1 MRLRFIV
8 AFLFAV
14 SGILWAVPG
23 YACDYPQML
32 NDFPANGD
40 TVSSTTPTLG
50 VVTGSVPS
58 DPCDHMYTQWLIATD
73 INGDN
78 IIFDSG
84 AQNPNEDN
92 INLYT
97 ITIPSG
103 YLAPGQTYYWV
114 ARQYDENGAGLF
126 SEPTSFTVDSGGE
139 FGNSC
144 EFAEVVNYYPED
156 GDTISTTTPRLQ
168 IMSDGLGCEPSYT
181 QWVIATDAKFGNVV
195 FDSDIDSSNLFSI
208 TVPSGLL
215 SLGQSYY
222 WTAKVYD
229 ENDHVSPYSTTT
241 GFSISEIGQPGGNDS
256 GDVEEFGPDRP
267 VEYRRGP
274 VLFPGAAEP
283 VIVNYAVIDGYAIF
297 EGDII
302 LGRVEM
308 NGNQGLQTADP
319 VNRPQGIGIRP
330 FAGNLWPGGVMAY
343 TFAGGFSGAQQA
355 EINEAM
361 RQVSNASSI
370 TFVQRTTQTDYVEF
384 TPGGGCSSYV
394 GRIGGKQEI
403 ILSNLCGL
411 GSTIHEILHAL
422 GIYHEQSRCDRD
434 NFVRINFGNI
444 RPGRENNFNNQC
456 ATGSD
461 IGAYDFNSIMHY
473 SALAFSA
480 NNLPTIE
487 TIPAGTPIGNRA
499 GLSAGDIASIA
510 ALYGGGGPIT
520 PPAGNSAPSVDLQVA
535 LDTSTGTDIL
545 VFTANARDA
554 DGDSLT
560 YEWFLNGEKQL
571 IFNPQVQWRD
581 PVIGTHSVSVKVND
595 GRGNSTQDT
604 VSFNVTPGGGG
615 PGPGPGPGPDPGTK
629 SIEQALD
636 TNSNGRLDDSEI
648 QKGIEFW
655 ILGSVVPGT
664 DNLTISDNKIRDLLR
679 IWILGSPIPQSV
691 AVAPPKPAPS
701 FLDWLAQVFG
711 F

>member
-1 MRLRFIV
+1 MRFRNIIAIIV
-8 AFLFAV
+8 FV
-14 SGILWAVPG
+14 SGILSAVPT
-23 YACDYPQML
+23 YACEFVELINFSPDQ
-32 NDFPANGD
+32 GE
-40 TVSSTTPTLG
+40 TVSVTPRLEVSTGPT
-50 VVTGSVPS
+50 PS
-58 DPCDHMYTQWLIATD
+58 DPCGHFGTQWLIATD
-73 INGDN
+73 DEFTN
-78 IIFDSG
+78 IVHDVDSF
-84 AQNPNEDN
+84 ELFHLDV
-92 INLYT
+92 
-97 ITIPSG
+97 PSG
-103 YLAPGQTYYWV
+103 VLQAGQTYYWSARPFEFETEGDWSIPTGFMV
-114 ARQYDENGAGLF
+114 ASQ
-126 SEPTSFTVDSGGE
+126 GG
-139 FGNSC
+139 GGSC
-144 EFAEVVNYYPED
+144 EFVEVVNYYPEENA
-156 GDTISTTTPRLQ
+156 TISTTTPTLEIQ
-168 IMSDGLGCEPSYT
+168 SGFVPDAPLCAHDYT
-181 QWVIATDAKFGNVV
+181 RWVIASDPKFGQIV
-195 FDSDIDSSNLFSI
+195 FDSGFDPNNLYKI
-208 TVPSGLL
+208 TIPSGVL

-222 WTAKVYD
+222 WSAQLHD
-229 ENDHVSPYSTTT
+229 ADNESDFSIPT
-241 GFSISEIGQPGGNDS
+241 GFSISEIGGSQDS
-256 GDVEEFGPDRP
+256 GVVEEFGPDRP
-267 VEYRRGP
+267 VEFRRGP
-274 VLFPGAAEP
+274 VLFPGASEP

-308 NGNQGLQTADP
+308 NGNQGLQTAGP

-403 ILSNLCGL
+403 ILSDLCGL

-545 VFTANARDA
+545 VFTANARDV

-604 VSFNVTPGGGG
+604 ISFNVTPGGGG

-648 QKGIEFW
+648 QKAIEFW

-691 AVAPPKPAPS
+691 AVSPPKPAPS